1 VSPSGPGIAKI
12 APLTE
17 SELKI
22 LSHVI
27 AAPNQYTAAEW
38 LDISRRHLR
47 RQVEAINEKFGAE
60 TILQTV
66 VLATIRG
73 LVDPKSLPE
82 GSIEEREF
90 QLGRSGNCRAACPR
104 GRSQPASSG
113 IDP

>member
-1 VSPSGPGIAKI
+1 MSPSRPGIATI

-22 LSHVI
+22 LSYVI
-27 AAPNQYTAAEW
+27 AAPNQYTAAAW

-47 RQVEAINEKFGAE
+47 RQIEAINEKLGAE

-82 GSIEEREF
+82 GSIEARAF
-90 QLGRSGNCRAACPR
+90 QLRRAGNCRAACPL
-104 GRSQPASSG
+104 GG
-113 IDP
+113 N

>member
-1 VSPSGPGIAKI
+1 VPGIAKI

-27 AAPNQYTAAEW
+27 AAPNQYTAAAW

-47 RQVEAINEKFGAE
+47 RQIEAINEKLGAE

-82 GSIEEREF
+82 GSIEEHAF
-90 QLGRSGNCRAACPR
+90 QLRRSGNCRTVCHLADR
-104 GRSQPASSG
+104 KPAPSE